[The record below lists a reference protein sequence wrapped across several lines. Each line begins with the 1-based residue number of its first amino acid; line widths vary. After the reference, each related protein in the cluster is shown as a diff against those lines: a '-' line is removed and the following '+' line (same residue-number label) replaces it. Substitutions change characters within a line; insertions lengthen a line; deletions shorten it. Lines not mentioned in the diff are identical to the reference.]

1 MAKEEVKK
9 VEKKGKLAVLEEKAT
24 SKKTSSKKETEVKKT
39 SNKKT
44 KGTTSKKVTAKKAE
58 AKVAKPK
65 TSKVKEAQPK
75 AKKTTSKTETKAKA
89 STAKPKKT
97 ASKTTTAKKEATS
110 KARTTTRRATT
121 KTSSKPK
128 IKGTA
133 KAMLPEYYDLPYRY
147 NETIVKILAQ
157 TPTILFVY
165 WDISDEDRNS
175 LVEMH
180 GDNFFYETR
189 PILVVHN
196 ITKNYSF
203 EIEINDFANS
213 WYIRTQEPN
222 CDYIIE
228 LGRRFNNQTSEYIYI
243 NSSNGI
249 VSPNDHVLFEKE
261 NLGNVLFKNVKTNKL
276 SSKDFGSLRFI
287 NDIDKLYGNIY
298 DIYSK
303 LYNDEVFDE
312 LKNPSSGVFYRT

>member
-9 VEKKGKLAVLEEKAT
+9 VEKKGKSAVLEEKAT

-243 NSSNGI
+243 HSSNGI